1 LYVGL
6 ICIKEIIMRIPSLL
20 LVAVMLILPANLCL
34 AQGAPGGQA
43 PVESVL
49 THIPSETMGAFVIHD
64 IDGFI
69 DKLDDFVADVMGP
82 AANGFSARMYLS
94 FILPAGGVNMDGDF
108 AAIMLD
114 PAEFGIDA
122 VGEMRAY
129 MEIGNGRQAPREPV
143 VWPFVLFIPADSIYD
158 FLPMPPDQITETTEG
173 DVTRIDMGQT
183 GESIYTATMGG
194 YVLMAMRGDAIEAVL
209 DADDVFEAGM
219 SDLDMELINDSD
231 ISVYANM
238 RTAGPLLVDLME
250 MFADEDPANLPYP
263 YNELPDGT
271 LDMYAELY
279 RDMFEQM
286 DAVNMMFTFTQTG
299 LRFQE
304 ALVFAEESVMGEYVA
319 AMPARPG
326 SLLGN
331 LPDND
336 YVVAMGARY
345 DITEDMREMSLDQLA
360 EVLEWEALDMFDD
373 DVREQIMAIA
383 ERVYDQVNE
392 IQFVAGGAPEGHGTV
407 GAALVVD
414 CDDASVLMGS
424 LEDDMELMVDMI
436 NAALEDS
443 DEEGRVS
450 LSFVE
455 GEQSVGGLAVTEVSL
470 TIPDSEMTDEELED
484 IRAVLAMESPTF
496 FVVSPD
502 ANTVIYTFGGDT
514 AMIESVMA
522 SQGAAPSVASDAGV
536 LRAMNEV
543 AGEPVMLMSFSL
555 GNLGRVGVAS
565 MLAVDPEADLA
576 EWPLADM
583 ETSSPILIAASA
595 EESTM
600 YITAFVETAVIVD
613 AKNSIEAYEA
623 AQQERMM
630 EEMQERQ
637 NDNGA
642 ANTPPETGRGPMKP
656 QDEGF

>member
-1 LYVGL
+1 
-6 ICIKEIIMRIPSLL
+6 
-20 LVAVMLILPANLCL
+20 
-34 AQGAPGGQA
+34 
-43 PVESVL
+43 
-49 THIPSETMGAFVIHD
+49 
-64 IDGFI
+64 
-69 DKLDDFVADVMGP
+69 
-82 AANGFSARMYLS
+82 
-94 FILPAGGVNMDGDF
+94 
-108 AAIMLD
+108 
-114 PAEFGIDA
+114 
-122 VGEMRAY
+122 
-129 MEIGNGRQAPREPV
+129 
-143 VWPFVLFIPADSIYD
+143 
-158 FLPMPPDQITETTEG
+158 
-173 DVTRIDMGQT
+173 
-183 GESIYTATMGG
+183 
-194 YVLMAMRGDAIEAVL
+194 
-209 DADDVFEAGM
+209 
-219 SDLDMELINDSD
+219 
-231 ISVYANM
+231 
-238 RTAGPLLVDLME
+238 
-250 MFADEDPANLPYP
+250 
-263 YNELPDGT
+263 
-271 LDMYAELY
+271 
-279 RDMFEQM
+279 
-286 DAVNMMFTFTQTG
+286 
-299 LRFQE
+299 
-304 ALVFAEESVMGEYVA
+304 
-319 AMPARPG
+319 
-326 SLLGN
+326 
-331 LPDND
+331 
-336 YVVAMGARY
+336 
-345 DITEDMREMSLDQLA
+345 
-360 EVLEWEALDMFDD
+360 
-373 DVREQIMAIA
+373 
-383 ERVYDQVNE
+383 
-392 IQFVAGGAPEGHGTV
+392 
-407 GAALVVD
+407 VVD